1 MNSTAELAIVDH
13 HYVNFHITYT
23 STHLAWFQFFKK
35 KKINIEPLLIY
46 IHEECVICLV
56 DPMTY
61 QDILGKWNNYLK
73 YSSSKPLFHVRFIKF
88 SQDLKE
94 IIEYWYFH
102 IKDLEVSIDFD
113 ENSYKIL
120 LNAPKKFRKFL
131 IGRHG
136 KEIEML
142 VSFLE
147 NCIAGNF
154 QYSLKI
160 K

>member
-1 MNSTAELAIVDH
+1 MNSAAELTFVEP

-23 STHLAWFQFFKK
+23 STHLAWFRFFKK

-46 IHEECVICLV
+46 IHEESVICFV
-56 DPMTY
+56 DPMNY
-61 QDILGKWNNYLK
+61 QDILGKWNNYIK
-73 YSSSKPLFHVRFIKF
+73 NCYSKPRFRLRLRLRP
-88 SQDLKE
+88 DRLHE

-102 IKDLEVSIDFD
+102 VKDLEVSIDFD
-113 ENSYKIL
+113 ENSYKII
-120 LNAPKKFRKFL
+120 LNAHKKFRKFL
-131 IGRHG
+131 IGKHG
-136 KEIEML
+136 KELEML
-142 VSFLE
+142 ISFLE

>member
-1 MNSTAELAIVDH
+1 MKSKTELLIIEN

-23 STHLAWFQFFKK
+23 SNHLAWFQFFKNEIK
-35 KKINIEPLLIY
+35 IEPFLIY
-46 IHEECVICLV
+46 IHEECVICFV
-56 DPMTY
+56 DPIFY
-61 QDILGKWNNYLK
+61 REILRKWNNFMRYC
-73 YSSSKPLFHVRFIKF
+73 SSKPQSHVRIIKF

-113 ENSYKIL
+113 ENSFKIL

-131 IGRHG
+131 IGKHG

-154 QYSLKI
+154 QYTLKI
-160 K
+160 N

>member
-1 MNSTAELAIVDH
+1 MNSAAELEIVEH

-23 STHLAWFQFFKK
+23 STHLSWFQFFKK
-35 KKINIEPLLIY
+35 KVKIEPLLIY
-46 IHEECVICLV
+46 IHEQCVICFV
-56 DPMTY
+56 DPTIY
-61 QDILGKWNNYLK
+61 QKILRKWNNYLK
-73 YSSSKPLFHVRFIKF
+73 YCSSKPQFHVRFIKF
-88 SQDLKE
+88 SQELNE
-94 IIEYWYFH
+94 IIEFWYFN
-102 IKDLEVSIDFD
+102 IKDLEVSIVFNQ
-113 ENSYKIL
+113 NSFEIL

-160 K
+160 N

>member
-1 MNSTAELAIVDH
+1 MNSKTELSTIEN
-13 HYVNFHITYT
+13 HYINFHITYT
-23 STHLAWFQFFKK
+23 STDLAWLQFIKK
-35 KKINIEPLLIY
+35 RIKSEPLLIY
-46 IHEECVICLV
+46 IHEDTIICFV
-56 DPMTY
+56 DPMIF
-61 QDILGKWNNYLK
+61 QEILGKWNNYMRFC
-73 YSSSKPLFHVRFIKF
+73 SSKPLFHIRFIKY

-113 ENSYKIL
+113 GNSYNIL

-131 IGRHG
+131 IGKHG

-147 NCIAGNF
+147 NCIVGNF

-160 K
+160 N

>member
-1 MNSTAELAIVDH
+1 MNSAAELAIVKH
-13 HYVNFHITYT
+13 YYVNFHITYT

-46 IHEECVICLV
+46 IHEGCVIFFV
-56 DPMTY
+56 DPMIY
-61 QDILGKWNNYLK
+61 QDILGKWNNYMK
-73 YSSSKPLFHVRFIKF
+73 FSNSKPLFHVRFIKY

-102 IKDLEVSIDFD
+102 IKDLEVTIDFD
-113 ENSYKIL
+113 ENSFNIT

-131 IGRHG
+131 IGKHG